1 MPPNIQEFTARTNQM
16 PDRTRARELAAQFTA
31 KGDPLGWFDAL
42 YREAE
47 SGTTEIPW
55 ADLVANP
62 NLLDFW
68 KLHPEQTRS
77 KSALVIGSGLGD
89 DAEQLSAWGYQTTA
103 FDISA
108 TAISTAKNRFP
119 STNVQYVAADLLA
132 PPESWR
138 AKFDFIFESYTLQ
151 SLPPDLRAQAFL
163 KIAEFLKPAGLL
175 LVIAR
180 GRYPEEDA
188 GHVPWRL
195 TRAEF
200 AAFSRVGL
208 QEMSFE
214 DYIDSYDPGVR
225 KFRATYR
232 RP

>member
-1 MPPNIQEFTARTNQM
+1 MT
-16 PDRTRARELAAQFTA
+16 DRTRARELAAEFNA

-42 YREAE
+42 YREAQ
-47 SGTTEIPW
+47 SGASEIPW
-55 ADLVANP
+55 ADLVPNP

-68 KLHPEQTRS
+68 KLHPQETRN

-89 DAEQLSAWGYQTTA
+89 DSEQLAAWGFQTTA

-108 TAISTAKNRFP
+108 TAISATQNRFP
-119 STNVQYVAADLLA
+119 STDVQYVVADLLA

-138 AKFDFIFESYTLQ
+138 AKFDFVFESYTLQ
-151 SLPPDLRAQAFL
+151 SLPPELRRRAFA
-163 KIAEFLKPAGLL
+163 KIAEFLKPVGLL

-180 GRYPEEDA
+180 GRDPEEDP

-195 TRAEF
+195 THAELAEF
-200 AAFSRVGL
+200 SRAGL
-208 QEMSFE
+208 QEASFE
-214 DYIDSYDPGVR
+214 DYVDSHDPGVR

>member
-1 MPPNIQEFTARTNQM
+1 M
-16 PDRTRARELAAQFTA
+16 PDRTRARELEAEFNA
-31 KGDPLGWFDAL
+31 KGDPLGWFEAL

-55 ADLVANP
+55 ADLVPNP

-68 KLHPEQTRS
+68 ELHPQEARG
-77 KSALVIGSGLGD
+77 KSALIIGSGLGD
-89 DAEQLSAWGYQTTA
+89 DAEQLSAWGFQTTA

-108 TAISTAKNRFP
+108 TAISATKKRFP
-119 STNVQYVAADLLA
+119 STKARYVVADLLT

-138 AKFDFIFESYTLQ
+138 ANFDFVFESYTLQ
-151 SLPPDLRAQAFL
+151 SLPPDLRAQAFS
-163 KIAEFLKPAGLL
+163 KIPEFLKSAAQL

-180 GRYPEEDA
+180 GRDPEENP

-195 TRAEF
+195 ARAEL
-200 AAFSRVGL
+200 AAFSSAGL
-208 QEMSFE
+208 QEVSFE
-214 DYIDSYDPGVR
+214 DYIDSHDPGVR

>member
-1 MPPNIQEFTARTNQM
+1 MTPSNSPPGATKRRLSTFPPPQS
-16 PDRTRARELAAQFTA
+16 AA
-31 KGDPLGWFDAL
+31 
-42 YREAE
+42 
-47 SGTTEIPW
+47 
-55 ADLVANP
+55 
-62 NLLDFW
+62 
-68 KLHPEQTRS
+68 
-77 KSALVIGSGLGD
+77 
-89 DAEQLSAWGYQTTA
+89 
-103 FDISA
+103 
-108 TAISTAKNRFP
+108 AKNRFP

-200 AAFSRVGL
+200 AAFSRVGPPRNVVRGL
-208 QEMSFE
+208 HRFRTTQASENFAQPTAARNSFSGMLSSNPSPLCNFAPWPA
-214 DYIDSYDPGVR
+214 SYTR
-225 KFRATYR
+225 
-232 RP
+232 

>member
-1 MPPNIQEFTARTNQM
+1 MA
-16 PDRTRARELAAQFTA
+16 DRTRARELAAEFNA
-31 KGDPLGWFDAL
+31 KGDPLGWFEAL

-47 SGTTEIPW
+47 SGSTEIPW
-55 ADLVANP
+55 ADLVPNP

-68 KLHPEQTRS
+68 ELHPQEARS
-77 KSALVIGSGLGD
+77 KSALTIGSGLGD
-89 DAEQLSAWGYQTTA
+89 DAEQLSAWGFQTTE

-108 TAISTAKNRFP
+108 TAITAAKKRFP
-119 STNVQYVAADLLA
+119 YTKVQYVVADLLT

-138 AKFDFIFESYTLQ
+138 AKFDFVVESYTLQ
-151 SLPPDLRAQAFL
+151 SLPPDLRALAFPR
-163 KIAEFLKPAGLL
+163 IAEFLKPAGML

-180 GRYPEEDA
+180 GRDPEEEA

-195 TRAEF
+195 TRAELAIF
-200 AAFSRVGL
+200 LSAGL
-208 QEMSFE
+208 QEISFE
-214 DYIDSYDPGVR
+214 DYLDPHDPGVR

>member
-1 MPPNIQEFTARTNQM
+1 M
-16 PDRTRARELAAQFTA
+16 PDRTRARELAAQFNA

-47 SGTTEIPW
+47 SGSTEIPW
-55 ADLVANP
+55 ADLVPNP

-68 KLHPEQTRS
+68 KLHPQETRN
-77 KSALVIGSGLGD
+77 KSALAIGSGLGD

-108 TAISTAKNRFP
+108 TAIAATNKRFP
-119 STNVQYVAADLLA
+119 TSKVLYVIANLLA

-138 AKFDFIFESYTLQ
+138 ANFDFVFESYTLQ
-151 SLPPDLRAQAFL
+151 SLPPDLRAQAFTR
-163 KIAEFLKPAGLL
+163 IAEFLKPAGLL

-180 GRYPEEDA
+180 GRDPEEDP

-195 TRAEF
+195 TREEL
-200 AAFSRVGL
+200 AAFSRAGL
-208 QEMSFE
+208 QDVSFE
-214 DYIDSYDPGVR
+214 DYVDPYDAGVR

>member
-1 MPPNIQEFTARTNQM
+1 M
-16 PDRTRARELAAQFTA
+16 PDRTRARELAAEFDA

-47 SGTTEIPW
+47 SGASEIPW
-55 ADLVANP
+55 ADLVPNP

-68 KLHPEQTRS
+68 NLHPQEARN
-77 KSALVIGSGLGD
+77 KSALIIGSGLGD
-89 DAEQLSAWGYQTTA
+89 DAEQLAAWGFQTTA

-108 TAISTAKNRFP
+108 TAIAATKERFP
-119 STNVQYVAADLLA
+119 SSTLEYVVADLLA

-138 AKFDFIFESYTLQ
+138 ARFDFVFESYTLQ
-151 SLPPDLRAQAFL
+151 SLPPDLRAQAFPR
-163 KIAEFLKPAGLL
+163 IAEFVKPAGLL

-180 GRYPEEDA
+180 GRDPEEDP

-195 TRAEF
+195 TRAEL
-200 AAFSRVGL
+200 AAFCSAGL
-208 QEMSFE
+208 QEASFE
-214 DYIDSYDPGVR
+214 DYIDPHDPGVR
-225 KFRATYR
+225 KFRITYR

>member
-1 MPPNIQEFTARTNQM
+1 M
-16 PDRTRARELAAQFTA
+16 PDRTRARELAAEFNA

-42 YREAE
+42 YREAQ
-47 SGTTEIPW
+47 SGNTEIPW
-55 ADLVANP
+55 ADLVPNP

-68 KLHPEQTRS
+68 KLHPQETRN
-77 KSALVIGSGLGD
+77 KSALIIGSGLGD

-108 TAISTAKNRFP
+108 TAITATEARFP
-119 STNVQYVAADLLA
+119 ATKVQYAAADLLA

-138 AKFDFIFESYTLQ
+138 ANFDFVFESYTLQ
-151 SLPPDLRAQAFL
+151 SLPPDLRALAFP

-180 GRYPEEDA
+180 GRDPEEDP

-195 TRAEF
+195 TRAEL
-200 AAFSRVGL
+200 AAFSSAGL
-208 QEMSFE
+208 QEASFD
-214 DYIDSYDPGVR
+214 DYVDPYDPGVR

>member
-1 MPPNIQEFTARTNQM
+1 M

-31 KGDPLGWFDAL
+31 QGDPLGWFDAL

-47 SGTTEIPW
+47 SGATEIPW
-55 ADLVANP
+55 ADFVPNP

-68 KLHPEQTRS
+68 KLHPQQTRN
-77 KSALVIGSGLGD
+77 KSALVVGSGLGD
-89 DAEQLSAWGYQTTA
+89 DAEQLAAWGFHTTA

-108 TAISTAKNRFP
+108 TAINATKKRFP
-119 STNVQYVAADLLA
+119 STSVQYAVADLLA
-132 PPESWR
+132 PSEPWH
-138 AKFDFIFESYTLQ
+138 AKFDFVVETYTLQ

-163 KIAEFLKPAGLL
+163 RIAEFLKPAGLL

-180 GRYPEEDA
+180 GRDPEEDA

-195 TRAEF
+195 TRAEL
-200 AAFSRVGL
+200 AAFSSAGL
-208 QEMSFE
+208 REVSFE
-214 DYIDSYDPGVR
+214 DYLDPSDPGVR
-225 KFRATYR
+225 KFRATYQ

>member
-1 MPPNIQEFTARTNQM
+1 M
-16 PDRTRARELAAQFTA
+16 PDRTRARQLAAEFNA

-47 SGTTEIPW
+47 SGVSEIPW
-55 ADLVANP
+55 ADLAPNP
-62 NLLDFW
+62 NLLAFW
-68 KLHPEQTRS
+68 KLHPQKTRD
-77 KSALVIGSGLGD
+77 KLALIIGSGLGD
-89 DAEQLSAWGYQTTA
+89 DAEQLAAWGFQTTA

-108 TAISTAKNRFP
+108 TAITATKKRFP
-119 STNVQYVAADLLA
+119 TTQVQYVAADLLA

-138 AKFDFIFESYTLQ
+138 ANFDFVFESYTLQ
-151 SLPPDLRAQAFL
+151 SLPPDLRQQAFP

-180 GRYPEEDA
+180 GRDPEEDP

-195 TRAEF
+195 TRAEL
-200 AAFSRVGL
+200 AEFSRAGL
-208 QEMSFE
+208 QEVSFE
-214 DYIDSYDPGVR
+214 DYLDPHDPGVR

-232 RP
+232 HR

>member
-1 MPPNIQEFTARTNQM
+1 
-16 PDRTRARELAAQFTA
+16 
-31 KGDPLGWFDAL
+31 
-42 YREAE
+42 
-47 SGTTEIPW
+47 
-55 ADLVANP
+55 
-62 NLLDFW
+62 
-68 KLHPEQTRS
+68 
-77 KSALVIGSGLGD
+77 
-89 DAEQLSAWGYQTTA
+89 
-103 FDISA
+103 
-108 TAISTAKNRFP
+108 
-119 STNVQYVAADLLA
+119 
-132 PPESWR
+132 
-138 AKFDFIFESYTLQ
+138 
-151 SLPPDLRAQAFL
+151 
-163 KIAEFLKPAGLL
+163 

-214 DYIDSYDPGVR
+214 DYVDPYDPGVR

>member
-1 MPPNIQEFTARTNQM
+1 MKLP
-16 PDRTRARELAAQFTA
+16 PDRTRARELAAEFNA
-31 KGDPLGWFDAL
+31 KGNPLGWFEAL

-47 SGTTEIPW
+47 SGVSEIPW
-55 ADLVANP
+55 ADLVPNP

-68 KLHPEQTRS
+68 KSHPQKARD

-89 DAEQLSAWGYQTTA
+89 DAEQLAAWGFQTTA

-108 TAISTAKNRFP
+108 TAIGATKKRFP
-119 STNVQYVAADLLA
+119 SSKVQYVVADLLA
-132 PPESWR
+132 PPASWR
-138 AKFDFIFESYTLQ
+138 AKFDFVVETYTLQ
-151 SLPPDLRAQAFL
+151 SLPPDLRAHAFA

-175 LVIAR
+175 LVITR
-180 GRYPEEDA
+180 GRDPEEDP

-195 TRAEF
+195 TRAEL
-200 AAFSRVGL
+200 AAFSRAGL
-208 QEMSFE
+208 REASFE
-214 DYIDSYDPGVR
+214 DYIDPHDPGVR